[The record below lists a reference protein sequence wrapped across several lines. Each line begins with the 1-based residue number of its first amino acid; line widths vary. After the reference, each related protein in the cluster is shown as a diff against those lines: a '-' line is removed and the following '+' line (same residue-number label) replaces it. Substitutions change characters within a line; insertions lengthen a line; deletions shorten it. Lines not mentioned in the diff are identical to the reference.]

1 MSCNCKK
8 DLKSRKWRRFATKP
22 VSKSEPVV
30 NNVKTKK

>member
-1 MSCNCKK
+1 MGCNCKK

-22 VSKSEPVV
+22 EPAV